1 MKWILLDLIIL
12 LVFSHLCFA
21 EKIDPNSPKHILQ
34 TKWNSIIKILKD
46 DDIDPNQKECKIEE
60 LASSSFDFKL
70 MAKLSL
76 GRKHWPKLNKQQ
88 QDKFTQIFIEIL
100 KDSYREKI
108 SLYNNEELL
117 FKPALKKKK
126 TIQITMELVS
136 DQRNIEMLYKFRKS
150 KKGWQ
155 IYDVEIQGISILLT
169 YRAQFDDILTQG
181 SVEDFFEALKKTS
194 L

>member
-1 MKWILLDLIIL
+1 MKWILLDLIIFL
-12 LVFSHLCFA
+12 TFSHLCFA
-21 EKIDPNSPKHILQ
+21 EEIDPNSPKHILQ

-46 DDIDPNQKECKIEE
+46 NDIDPNQKECKIEE